1 MTSLAAHITFYYN
14 EPRIGNLNKVIDAL
28 IACKQI
34 DKKDIWIHTNVSFDL
49 GRNDVNLIVHDCSAL
64 MSPRHLTWL
73 HRPLLKSQVGNYS
86 YYMYLGDD
94 LLMPQE
100 AFDYWFEYNQLITS
114 SGYELGFLRIETDND
129 GNEYVVDI
137 LHGERH
143 SGRVV
148 VNGLECVVLK
158 RNFMGFW
165 ILGNDDMQKFAQR
178 KDFCMIP
185 NFIEHSIELSERG
198 PQDEYKTTT
207 IVPTRNGRLDNRCKV
222 YHVTNNYWC
231 NKNSGHAKVLFGD
244 CT

>member
-14 EPRIGNLNKVIDAL
+14 EPRIGKLNQVIDAL
-28 IACKQI
+28 LACKQI

-49 GRNDVNLIVHDCSAL
+49 VRNDVNLVVHDCSAL

-100 AFDYWFEYNQLITS
+100 AFDYWFEYNQAITS

-137 LHGERH
+137 LRGEKH
-143 SGRVV
+143 SGRVI

-165 ILGNDDMQKFAQR
+165 IIGNDGMQKFARRQ
-178 KDFCMIP
+178 DFCTIP

-207 IVPTRNGRLDNRCKV
+207 IIPISNGHLDNRCRV

-231 NKNSGHAKVLFGD
+231 NQNSGHAKVLFGD
-244 CT
+244 CI